1 MAAKDLYEVERIVD
15 KRTTRKGYIEYLV
28 HWSGFQSDEDTW
40 EPEHNLVNCADF
52 VHAFEKR
59 RKNNEHPNGTVQVGA
74 KDMRQPRPHFP
85 TQNSNQMQLSYN
97 AAVPSQVPSQVPS
110 HTNEQSD
117 GQHRTPFTLRVGN
130 EQPDLMQSDIKIL
143 MPKLRDETI
152 FPSSVGVHF
161 CDEGVNAEESANQH
175 SINISQTNSFVLAPS
190 LGKARMGSDMPLH
203 INTSSTNP
211 TSRAVQLLSAEKED
225 EQLGKLHVAQPQ
237 VRLPIVPVQLWPS
250 NPSLSS
256 VCQPGCLPRSGV
268 PLTFQTF
275 GRTRARES
283 DTFVISLGRNGN
295 GIENVQPCA
304 KRKLQQSENKFDKR
318 LRISVRQAESAY
330 QYRDILVCKQDGYTH
345 LQLSIKSADNNALT
359 LETMKEMQTAMALAA
374 VDDSRILLLGAVDGA
389 FCSGLDFVTL
399 VKMLM
404 ENKQQSTRIAE
415 GLRDFVSAFIYFR
428 KPIVAAVGGPAV
440 GLGAALLGLCDIVFA
455 SEKAS
460 FETPYTVMGQSPDG
474 CASFTFPRTMGYL
487 AACELLFCGRKL
499 TAEEA
504 CTKGLVSQVFW
515 PGCFTQEVIVRV
527 RELAACHTMVLMETK
542 ELIRSAMRPELDR
555 VNQRECDALRRIWS
569 SSEGV
574 NSLIGYLRKKDTVLP

>member
-1 MAAKDLYEVERIVD
+1 M
-15 KRTTRKGYIEYLV
+15 
-28 HWSGFQSDEDTW
+28 
-40 EPEHNLVNCADF
+40 P
-52 VHAFEKR
+52 
-59 RKNNEHPNGTVQVGA
+59 
-74 KDMRQPRPHFP
+74 QPRPHFP
-85 TQNSNQMQLSYN
+85 TRNSNQMPVSYN
-97 AAVPSQVPSQVPS
+97 AAVPSR
-110 HTNEQSD
+110 TNEQSD
-117 GQHRTPFTLRVGN
+117 GQHRTPFTFRVGN
-130 EQPDLMQSDIKIL
+130 KQLDLMQSDMKVL

-152 FPSSVGVHF
+152 FPSSGGVHL
-161 CDEGVNAEESANQH
+161 CEEGVNAEENVNQH
-175 SINISQTNSFVLAPS
+175 SINLSQTNSFVLVPS
-190 LGKARMGSDMPLH
+190 LGKARMGSDVPLH
-203 INTSSTNP
+203 INTSSAIP
-211 TSRAVQLLSAEKED
+211 TSQTMDLLAAGKED
-225 EQLGKLHVAQPQ
+225 EQLGKMHVGQPQ

-250 NPSLSS
+250 IPSLSS
-256 VCQPGCLPRSGV
+256 SVFKAGCLPRSGV

-275 GRTRARES
+275 GRTRTGES

-295 GIENVQPCA
+295 GIENMQPCA

-318 LRISVRQAESAY
+318 LRIRARQAESAY

-345 LQLSIKSADNNALT
+345 LQLSIKSADDNALT
-359 LETMKEMQTAMALAA
+359 LEAMKEMQAAMALAA
-374 VDDSRILLLGAVDGA
+374 ADDSQILLLGAVDGT
-389 FCSGLDFVTL
+389 FCSGLDLVTL
-399 VKMLM
+399 VKMLV

-460 FETPYTVMGQSPDG
+460 FETPYAVMGQSPEG
-474 CASFTFPRTMGYL
+474 CASYTFPRTMGYL

-527 RELAACHTMVLMETK
+527 RELAACRTMVLMETK
-542 ELIRSAMRPELDR
+542 ELLRSVMRSELDLA
-555 VNQRECDALRRIWS
+555 NQRECDALQRIWS

-574 NSLIGYLRKKDTVLP
+574 NSLISYLRKQDKVLP

>member
-211 TSRAVQLLSAEKED
+211 TSRAVQLLSAEKE
-225 EQLGKLHVAQPQ
+225 
-237 VRLPIVPVQLWPS
+237 
-250 NPSLSS
+250 
-256 VCQPGCLPRSGV
+256 GV